1 MLDVRLFRHSGF
13 AGGFLAIVM
22 LFAGSY
28 GWFTLAF
35 QYSGYVLGYSVLGA
49 GLAMIPN
56 ALSTLPLAVMSPRMS
71 SRWGWRATT
80 SVSLVFLSLGALILA
95 AIGHDRSFWPMA
107 AGFFVFG
114 IGLGSG
120 TVAPTQALVDALP
133 PAKQGVA
140 SAVNDAARE
149 LGAALGIAITGSV
162 FNAAYRHHVAHDVA
176 LRGLHGH
183 AVVIPSVK
191 ASPAI
196 GLALAGH
203 LHGAGARIVTG
214 AVTGAT
220 VSGWDAAFITIA
232 VAFLIAAGVIW
243 FGMRGRAETV
253 TFAQPGR
260 PPSAR
265 ASAAPLPGPAAR
277 AIGCALAG
285 LSVLLVVRGLFR

>member
-1 MLDVRLFRHSGF
+1 
-13 AGGFLAIVM
+13 
-22 LFAGSY
+22 
-28 GWFTLAF
+28 
-35 QYSGYVLGYSVLGA
+35 
-49 GLAMIPN
+49 
-56 ALSTLPLAVMSPRMS
+56 MS

-80 SVSLVFLSLGALILA
+80 TVSLAFLSLGALILA
-95 AIGHDRSFWPMA
+95 AIGHDRAFWPMA

-183 AVVIPSVK
+183 AAVISSVR

-196 GLALAGH
+196 GLALADH
-203 LHGAGARIVTG
+203 LRGAGARIVTA

-232 VAFLIAAGVIW
+232 VAFLVAAGVIW
-243 FGMRGRAETV
+243 FGMRGRAESV
-253 TFAQPGR
+253 TIA
-260 PPSAR
+260 PPAR
-265 ASAAPLPGPAAR
+265 TATPAS
-277 AIGCALAG
+277 
-285 LSVLLVVRGLFR
+285 S